1 MYQRRAYRQS
11 MGSARFSSFSLSIGE
26 SDVWIGFQGPADK
39 NSLQAETTTLLRR
52 LRRELLD
59 YGDPDLFTSFVPLQ
73 PKGDLSVLLQRM
85 FDAGKRSG
93 TGPFSSVAGAI
104 AERLGRHLKDQFG
117 LSEIVVEN
125 GGDLYIDV
133 LKPLSVQ
140 LFAPT
145 SPLSGKL
152 SIIVDPSYGPMGVCT
167 SSGKIGH
174 SISFGRADAV
184 MVACKDAALAD
195 AYATA
200 YCNRVSGKADVKK
213 VCEALTR
220 QEEVLSAV
228 VVFEDTLAV
237 GGHLEVGT

>member
-1 MYQRRAYRQS
+1 
-11 MGSARFSSFSLSIGE
+11 MGSTRFSSFSLSVGE

-39 NSLQAETTTLLRR
+39 GSLQAETTTLLRR

-59 YGDPDLFTSFVPLQ
+59 YGDPQLFTSFVPLQ
-73 PKGDLSVLLQRM
+73 PRGDLSVLLQRM

-104 AERLGRHLKDQFG
+104 AERIGRHLKDRFG
-117 LSEIVVEN
+117 LLEIVVEN

-133 LKPLSVQ
+133 QKPLPVQ
-140 LFAPT
+140 IFAPT
-145 SPLSGKL
+145 SILSGKL

-174 SISFGRADAV
+174 SISFGKADAV

-200 YCNRVSGKADVKK
+200 YCNRVSGKEDVGK
-213 VCEALTR
+213 VCEALTK
-220 QEEVLSAV
+220 QEAVLSAV
-228 VVFEDTLAV
+228 VIFEDTLAV
-237 GGHLEVGT
+237 GGLLEVGT

>member
-11 MGSARFSSFSLSIGE
+11 MGAARFSSLSLSVGE
-26 SDVWIGFQGPADK
+26 SDVWVGFQGQVDRSA
-39 NSLQAETTTLLRR
+39 LQTETATLLRR
-52 LRRELLD
+52 LRQELLD
-59 YGDPDLFTSFVPLQ
+59 YGDPQLFTSLIPLQ
-73 PKGDLSVLLQRM
+73 PKEALSALLKSM
-85 FDAGKRSG
+85 FDAGVRSG

-104 AERLGRHLKDQFG
+104 AERLGRHLKEQFG

-145 SPLSGKL
+145 SSLSGKL
-152 SIIVDPSYGPMGVCT
+152 SIIVDPSYGPMGICT

-174 SISFGRADAV
+174 SMSFGKADAV
-184 MVACKDAALAD
+184 MVACSDAALAD

-200 YCNRVSGKADVKK
+200 YCNRVSRKEDVRE
-213 VCEALTR
+213 VCEALTK

>member
-1 MYQRRAYRQS
+1 

-26 SDVWIGFQGPADK
+26 SDVWIGFQGYADK
-39 NSLQAETTTLLRR
+39 NSLLAETKTLLRR
-52 LRRELLD
+52 LRRELVD
-59 YGDPDLFTSFVPLQ
+59 YGDPQLFTSFVPLK
-73 PKGDLSVLLQRM
+73 PKGEISELLRIM
-85 FDAGKRSG
+85 FNAGDRSG

-104 AERLGRHLKDQFG
+104 AERLGRHLKDQFS

-133 LKPLSVQ
+133 QKPLAVQ

-152 SIIVDPSYGPMGVCT
+152 SIIVDPSYGPLGVCT

-200 YCNRVSGKADVKK
+200 YCNRVSGKEDVRK

>member
-11 MGSARFSSFSLSIGE
+11 MGDSRFTSLSLSVGE
-26 SDVWIGFQGPADK
+26 SDVWIGFQGHADRS
-39 NSLQAETTTLLRR
+39 SLQKEAGSLLRR

-59 YGDPDLFTSFVPLQ
+59 YGDPQLFTSLVPLH
-73 PKGDLSVLLQRM
+73 PMGALSELLTSM
-85 FDAGKRSG
+85 FNAGERSG

-104 AERLGRHLKDQFG
+104 AERLGRHLKEQFG

-145 SPLSGKL
+145 SFLSGKL

-174 SISFGRADAV
+174 SMSFGKADAV
-184 MVACKDAALAD
+184 MVACLDAALAD

-200 YCNRVSGKADVKK
+200 YCNRVTRKEDVRK
-213 VCEALTR
+213 VCEALTK

-237 GGHLEVGT
+237 GGRLEVGT